1 VNRLADETSPYLRQH
16 RDNPVDWW
24 AWGPAA
30 LEAAADQDKPILLS
44 VGYSACH
51 WCHVMAHE
59 SFENDEV
66 ASVMNEGFVCIKVD
80 REERPDI
87 DAIYMDAVQAI
98 SGHGGWPMTVFMTAD
113 GQPFFGGTYYPKPQF
128 LQLLSAIT
136 DAWRDRRPELLDQA
150 GQITQSLNR
159 VAEMTPPEGQPLPG
173 TDVLNHALQQIG
185 AVFDAEWGG
194 FGKAPK
200 FPQAMTLELCL
211 RAHTHNGGEGARTVV
226 TTSLDA
232 MASGGMYDHLGGG
245 FARYSVDAFWMV
257 PHFEKML
264 YDQALLAR
272 IYLHAWQ
279 QLGEARWQQVLDET
293 ITYVLR
299 DLRQPEGGFSSA
311 EDADSEGE
319 EGRFYVWR
327 AEEIEEVLGADLAAK
342 AIEWYGVT
350 KSGNFEGSNI
360 LHRPVRGNLAR
371 PADIEEAR
379 RRLFDARERRVR
391 PGLDDKV
398 LTEWNALMLDA
409 LSRAAAATGRRDW
422 LDAAVANA
430 EFLLG
435 RLRRDDG
442 RWLRSWQRDGGARHL
457 AFAADYAALVQA
469 FVSLGEAT
477 GQRRWI
483 DEAVTTADGLLDL
496 FWDPEAG
503 GVFTTGFDGEALVTR
518 PKDMLDNAT
527 PSANSMAG
535 LGLLRLAALTG
546 ERRYFHHA
554 EQILA
559 LVGSLAATHPLAF
572 PELLSAVDF
581 HRSGATEIAVV
592 GDRPDLVEAVHTRYL
607 PNAVVAWGEPYE
619 SPLWESRREGFA
631 YVCRDYACLAPVD
644 SVDALAAQLAATG
657 APAAQ

>member
-1 VNRLADETSPYLRQH
+1 
-16 RDNPVDWW
+16 
-24 AWGPAA
+24 
-30 LEAAADQDKPILLS
+30 
-44 VGYSACH
+44 
-51 WCHVMAHE
+51 
-59 SFENDEV
+59 
-66 ASVMNEGFVCIKVD
+66 
-80 REERPDI
+80 
-87 DAIYMDAVQAI
+87 
-98 SGHGGWPMTVFMTAD
+98 
-113 GQPFFGGTYYPKPQF
+113 
-128 LQLLSAIT
+128 
-136 DAWRDRRPELLDQA
+136 
-150 GQITQSLNR
+150 
-159 VAEMTPPEGQPLPG
+159 
-173 TDVLNHALQQIG
+173 
-185 AVFDAEWGG
+185 
-194 FGKAPK
+194 
-200 FPQAMTLELCL
+200 
-211 RAHTHNGGEGARTVV
+211 V

-272 IYLHAWQ
+272 TYLHAWQ
-279 QLGEARWQQVLDET
+279 QVGEARWRQVLDET

-327 AEEIEEVLGADLAAK
+327 VEEIEEVLGSDLATR

-360 LHRPVRGNLAR
+360 LHRPVRGDLER
-371 PADIEEAR
+371 PPEIEEAR
-379 RRLFDARERRVR
+379 RRLFEAREHRVR

-398 LTEWNALMLDA
+398 LTEWNGLMLDVLA
-409 LSRAAAATGRRDW
+409 RAAAATSRTDW
-422 LDAAVANA
+422 LDAAIANA
-430 EFLLG
+430 DFLLANV
-435 RLRRDDG
+435 RRDDG

-457 AFAADYAALVQA
+457 AFAADHAALVQA
-469 FVSLGEAT
+469 FVSLAEAT

-483 DEAVTTADGLLDL
+483 DEAVATADGLLDL

-518 PKDMLDNAT
+518 PKDLLDNAT
-527 PSANSMAG
+527 PSANSLAA

-546 ERRYFHHA
+546 ERRYLNHA

-581 HRSGATEIAVV
+581 HRSGATEIAIV
-592 GDRPDLVEAVHTRYL
+592 GDRSDLVEAVLSRYL
-607 PNAVVAWGEPYE
+607 PNAVVAWGEPYD
-619 SPLWESRREGFA
+619 SPLWESRCDGFA

-644 SVDALAAQLAATG
+644 SVDALVDQLAAV
-657 APAAQ
+657 AEPEL